1 MTLYLVQHGE
11 ALSKEAD
18 PDRPLSAAGRSE
30 VERLAGFLDGRG
42 VRVARVLHSGKTRAR
57 QTAEILAAALAPRAA
72 VEASD
77 GLAPN
82 DPPAP
87 FAARATAWNRDVL
100 VAGHLPFMARL
111 TSYLVIGDADRPTVA
126 YRPGTVVR
134 LERAE
139 GEAWRI
145 AWMLRPEVVP

>member
-1 MTLYLVQHGE
+1 MGKNCPSREAPPRGQLLPIGCWRSGSTL
-11 ALSKEAD
+11 A
-18 PDRPLSAAGRSE
+18 
-30 VERLAGFLDGRG
+30 
-42 VRVARVLHSGKTRAR
+42 T
-57 QTAEILAAALAPRAA
+57 

-87 FAARATAWNRDVL
+87 FAARATAWNEDVL
-100 VAGHLPFMARL
+100 VAGHLPFLTRL
-111 TSYLVIGDADRPTVA
+111 TSYLVTGDADRATAA

-139 GEAWRI
+139 GEAWQI

>member
-18 PDRPLSAAGRSE
+18 PDRPLGAAGRSE

-57 QTAEILAAALAPRAA
+57 QTAEILAAALAPGAA

-87 FAARATAWNRDVL
+87 FAARATAWNEDVL

-111 TSYLVIGDADRPTVA
+111 VSVLLTGDADRPTVA

-134 LERAE
+134 LERSE
-139 GEAWRI
+139 GETCQI